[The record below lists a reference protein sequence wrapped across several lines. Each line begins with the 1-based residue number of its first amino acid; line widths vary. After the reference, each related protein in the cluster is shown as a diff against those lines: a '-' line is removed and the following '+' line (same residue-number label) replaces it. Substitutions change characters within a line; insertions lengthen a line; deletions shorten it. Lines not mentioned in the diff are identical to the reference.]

1 MTAGAAPIDDAAL
14 LARAQGGDERARAA
28 AFEELFVR
36 LRAPVLA
43 LCGGLCGNR
52 ADAEDAL
59 QETFLA
65 VHGGLQAF
73 RGESAV
79 STWVYRIAL
88 RVSLRVKSRRARE
101 HGGSDDRGASNV
113 AQDGSIGGVHPRG
126 GGRTGPAS
134 PTSTAGSHGIEGALQ
149 ARSEGRRVLAAMARL
164 PAEQRAVLALFA
176 VEDLKHREIA
186 EVLGVPEGTVWSR
199 LHLARKKL
207 AAELEGGLP
216 AEGK

>member
-1 MTAGAAPIDDAAL
+1 MTSGAAPMNDAAL
-14 LARAQGGDERARAA
+14 LARAQGRDQRERTA
-28 AFEELFVR
+28 AFDELFSR

-43 LCGGLCGNR
+43 LCGNLCGNR

-65 VHGGLQAF
+65 VHSGLSAF

-79 STWVYRIAL
+79 TTWVYRIAL
-88 RVSLRVKSRRARE
+88 RVSLRVKSRHHRE
-101 HGGSDDRGASNV
+101 ILDSDRLNQADGNDTQSNIGA
-113 AQDGSIGGVHPRG
+113 D
-126 GGRTGPAS
+126 
-134 PTSTAGSHGIEGALQ
+134 AGSREAATGIEAALQ

-176 VEDLKHREIA
+176 VEELKHREIA
-186 EVLGVPEGTVWSR
+186 EVLGIPEGTVWSR
-199 LHLARKKL
+199 LHLARKRL

-216 AEGK
+216 SGR